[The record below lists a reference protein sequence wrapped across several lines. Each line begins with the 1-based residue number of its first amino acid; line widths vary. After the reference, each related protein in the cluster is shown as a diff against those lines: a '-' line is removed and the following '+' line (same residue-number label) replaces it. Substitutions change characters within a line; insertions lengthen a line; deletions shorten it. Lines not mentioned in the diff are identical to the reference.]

1 MFYAI
6 CTVKVKYEMHPLQHR
21 RNLSIAFH
29 QIHNFEYVCCMNI
42 HTFSNLNVWVQ
53 CDVESTTIVLA
64 QFVAKFRPN
73 CEWKLMNRTT
83 TNWKHATNTDSSTF
97 YSTLPYIYLFILLF
111 CYVLEWSGVVWPR
124 PREKMKR
131 NPLVSCVATYI
142 IGGCFLQSHVIKQQ

>member
-1 MFYAI
+1 MHSVVSIQLKTVNACI
-6 CTVKVKYEMHPLQHR
+6 LHALIVKVKYEMHPLQHR

-42 HTFSNLNVWVQ
+42 HTFSNWNVWVQ

-83 TNWKHATNTDSSTF
+83 TN
-97 YSTLPYIYLFILLF
+97 
-111 CYVLEWSGVVWPR
+111 
-124 PREKMKR
+124 
-131 NPLVSCVATYI
+131 
-142 IGGCFLQSHVIKQQ
+142 